1 LSYKFQ
7 AYFNDSGISQTA
19 IYSYDAGSTYTYNY
33 LQDPDGDGYYSK
45 TMSGFSSSLRFTATA
60 ASGYSFYRWVYRLDN
75 ASGTVQYSYSNPFTY
90 SSGRDIYIRAESQSS
105 GGGGGGGG
113 GSSWTQTTGNIG
125 TVSSTYTNSFTI
137 NTARVNRYSVKFT
150 NSGTAT
156 FETSGSLDTVGYL
169 STSTGFDSDDGVP
182 TSYVAY
188 DDDSGSGNNFKISYS
203 VSANTTYYIWMRCY
217 SSTSSG
223 STTLT
228 ITPPGGGSSDI
239 QTYTW
244 TSVSSAKSQALTISA
259 GGAYRFKIT
268 FAKSGSATFYTT
280 GSSDTYG
287 YLSASA
293 TWDSSSRAPST
304 YLKQDDDSGD
314 GNNFSIK
321 YDVTAGTTYYVY
333 VRLYSNTVSGSTT
346 FCITP
351 PSGISKWT
359 WSGSNGNASASVTSA
374 AYNSL
379 YKGGKCSD
387 FSYLVW
393 NDMCD
398 KVKEILDSI
407 STTWS
412 TYYGLTLVQTKM
424 SASDKTLTAAR
435 FNSLRYNIGSRYSTG
450 IDEVKKGDTVYAS
463 YFITLATKINGWIDS
478 L

>member
-1 LSYKFQ
+1 MSYKFT
-7 AYFNDSGISQTA
+7 AYFQDAGISRTS
-19 IYSYDAGSTYTYNY
+19 IYSYDSGSTYAYNY
-33 LQDPDGDGYYSK
+33 GQDPDGKGYYSY
-45 TMSGFSSSLRFTATA
+45 TLSGFSSSLRFTATA
-60 ASGYSFYRWVYRLDN
+60 SSGYSFYRWVYRLDS

-113 GSSWTQTTGNIG
+113 STWTQTTGNIG

-137 NTARVNRYSVKFT
+137 NAARVNRYSVKFT

-169 STSTGFDSDDGVP
+169 STSTGFDSEDGVP
-182 TSYVAY
+182 SSYVAY
-188 DDDSGSGNNFKISYS
+188 NDDGGSGSNFKISYS

-217 SSTSSG
+217 SITSSG

-239 QTYTW
+239 STYTW
-244 TSVSSAKSQALTISA
+244 SNVSAAKSQALTIGV

-280 GSSDTYG
+280 GSTDTYG
-287 YLSASA
+287 YLSTST
-293 TWDSSSRAPST
+293 TWDSSSRAPNS
-304 YLKQDDDSGD
+304 YLKNDDDSGTD
-314 GNNFSIK
+314 NNFSIT
-321 YDVTAGTTYYVY
+321 YNVTAGTTYYAY
-333 VRLYSNTVSGSTT
+333 VRLYSATTSGSTT
-346 FCITP
+346 FCVTP
-351 PSGISKWT
+351 PSGISKWN
-359 WSGSNGNASASVTSA
+359 WNGSNGSATATSTSA

-379 YKGGKCSD
+379 HTGGNVAD
-387 FSYLVW
+387 FSYVVW

-398 KVKEILDSI
+398 KVQEILNYI
-407 STTWS
+407 GTTWS

-424 SASDKTLTAAR
+424 SSSDKTLTAAR
-435 FNSLRYNIGSRYSTG
+435 FNSLRYNVGSRYTTN
-450 IDEVKKGDTVYAS
+450 IQEVKKGDTVYAS
-463 YFITLATKINGWIDS
+463 YFTTLATKINEWIDT